1 MINDARSQ
9 SVDNLVG
16 VQVGAIEALLPV
28 ELVAPVPPSTRA
40 EDGVRPLPLRFK
52 RALDVV
58 LAATLL
64 TALSP
69 LLLMVALL
77 LWATSSRS
85 VLYCQTRLGQGMK
98 SFTLYKFRTMVDGA
112 DGKVDQVFHLNLAN
126 GPFFKV
132 RDDPRVT
139 RLGRILRKAFIDELP
154 QLYNVLK
161 GDMSL
166 VGPRPCLPSEAH
178 QHAAELAFRF
188 AVPQGLTGPWQVN
201 GYHLLTFDEQ
211 LRVERDYVE
220 SWSLGRDMAII
231 LKTLP
236 LVLTRRGI

>member
-1 MINDARSQ
+1 MTDDAYRYSLDTARGAQ
-9 SVDNLVG
+9 AV
-16 VQVGAIEALLPV
+16 AIEATLPV
-28 ELVAPVPPSTRA
+28 ELVGAVPGGARA
-40 EDGVRPLPLRFK
+40 ERGARPLAVRLK
-52 RALDVV
+52 RALDVA

-64 TALSP
+64 TILSP
-69 LLLMVALL
+69 LLMVVALL
-77 LWATSSRS
+77 LWGTSEQS
-85 VLYCQTRLGQGMK
+85 VLYRQMRLGQEMK

-132 RDDPRVT
+132 KDDPRVT
-139 RLGRILRKAFIDELP
+139 RLGKVLRQAFIDELP

-166 VGPRPCLPSEAH
+166 VGPRPCLPSEAD

-188 AVPQGLTGPWQVN
+188 SVPQGLTGPWQVN
-201 GYHLLTFDEQ
+201 GYHLLTFEEQ

-220 SWSLGRDMAII
+220 SWSLGQDVAI
-231 LKTLP
+231 LFKTLP
-236 LVLTRRGI
+236 LVFTRRGI